1 MVNIKEI
8 ATQCLQDEANAI
20 MRLIPQMNGTF
31 EPAIN
36 TLYNCKGHVI
46 VSGVGKSGHI
56 GAKLAATLASTGT
69 PAFYINPLDA
79 LHGDLGMITKN
90 DVALLISNS
99 GNSDDLLK
107 IVSFLEEDK
116 IPIISLTGNKDSLLA
131 RHSDFCIPVA
141 VDHEACPLNL
151 APTSSTTA
159 TLAMGDAIACVLM
172 EMRRFKS
179 KDFAKFHPAGSLG
192 KKLITAVRD
201 VMYTENLPIIPPDMK
216 LSDAIIQISK
226 GQIGTG
232 VVMDNDEILGIITDG
247 DIRRAVEGAR
257 ENFFNVNVSEVMTTN
272 PKIVYPDAKL
282 TEIQEIFRKYMIH
295 TLLVVDRSKH
305 LLGIVDYFSIMN

>member
-1 MVNIKEI
+1 MNIKEI
-8 ATQCLQDEANAI
+8 VTQCLQDEANAI
-20 MRLIPQMNGTF
+20 LGLIPQMNGTF
-31 EPAIN
+31 DEAVN
-36 TLYNCKGHVI
+36 VLYNCKGHVI
-46 VSGVGKSGHI
+46 VSGVGKSGHV
-56 GAKLAATLASTGT
+56 GAKIAATLSSTGT

-79 LHGDLGMITKN
+79 LHGDLGMITKD

-107 IVSFLEEDK
+107 IVSFLEDDK
-116 IPIISLTGNKDSLLA
+116 IPIVVMTGNKDSLLA
-131 RHSDFCIPVA
+131 RHSDYCITVN
-141 VDHEACPLNL
+141 VDREACPLNL

-159 TLAMGDAIACVLM
+159 TLAMGDAIACALM
-172 EMRRFKS
+172 ELRKFRS

-192 KKLITAVRD
+192 KKLVTAVKD
-201 VMYTENLPIIPPDMK
+201 VMYTDNLPIIPPDML

-232 VVMDNDEILGIITDG
+232 VVMNGDTIMGIVTDG
-247 DIRRAVEGAR
+247 DIRRAVEGAK
-257 ENFFNVNVSEVMTTN
+257 ENFFNVTVSEVMTTK
-272 PKIVYPDAKL
+272 PKLVSPNAKL

-295 TLLVVDRSKH
+295 TLLVVDKSKH